1 MSNGNAMIILLTDGL
16 IKKILLCKMG
26 YFLQPYTRAKN
37 KTKVELDLSD
47 YVIKCDFKYTI
58 GADS

>member
-1 MSNGNAMIILLTDGL
+1 MSNGKAMIILLTDGL
-16 IKKILLCKMG
+16 IKMIFLCQMG

-37 KTKVELDLSD
+37 KTKAELDLSD
-47 YVIKCDFKYTI
+47 YVLKCDFKYTT

>member
-1 MSNGNAMIILLTDGL
+1 MSNGKAMIILLTDGL
-16 IKKILLCKMG
+16 IKMIFLCQMG

-37 KTKVELDLSD
+37 KAKVELDLSD
-47 YVIKCDFKYTI
+47 YVLKCDFKYTT